1 MLGKYKLLPPM
12 CDFSELSASMI
23 KQSFIFFLL
32 PSVLMERVLMADPSV
47 FIFPILPAY
56 LVLALPQHC
65 LKVNVGFTTDNAVAE
80 PRPGRQ
86 VGWGK

>member
-1 MLGKYKLLPPM
+1 M

-65 LKVNVGFTTDNAVAE
+65 L
-80 PRPGRQ
+80 
-86 VGWGK
+86 